1 VQAPAAPLQHTGG
14 KDAHPGK
21 EQASMSSSH
30 PRRPLPQPRQLRC
43 EECGTEHQLTIHAIS
58 ALGAGGD
65 LVSVSYTCRDCDRFQ
80 EHTAYASDVVA
91 ALHQVR
97 FMAQVIVFGDDYVH
111 CGYPMEEAEFEI
123 ERLCYRS
130 SRSGSALSAVSL
142 PTRVLRCRCGFQL
155 EVPE

>member
-1 VQAPAAPLQHTGG
+1 
-14 KDAHPGK
+14 
-21 EQASMSSSH
+21 MSTSN
-30 PRRPLPQPRQLRC
+30 PRHSLPQPRQLRC
-43 EECGTEHQLTIHAIS
+43 ETCGTEHQLTLHAVR
-58 ALGAGGD
+58 AVGANSD
-65 LVSVSYTCRDCDRFQ
+65 VVTVAYTCNDCGRFQ
-80 EHTAYASDVVA
+80 EHLAYAGDVAA

-97 FMAQVIVFGDDYVH
+97 WMAQVIMFGDDYIH

-130 SRSGSALSAVSL
+130 SNSGGSLNMVSL